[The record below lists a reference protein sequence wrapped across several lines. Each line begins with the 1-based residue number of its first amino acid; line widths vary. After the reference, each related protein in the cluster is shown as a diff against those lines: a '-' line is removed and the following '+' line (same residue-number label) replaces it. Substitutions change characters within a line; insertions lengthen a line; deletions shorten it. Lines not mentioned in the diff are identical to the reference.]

1 MKLLLSGAASAVA
14 LLSASA
20 FAGAIVV
27 DFEGLGPNGTVIDA
41 ANLEGIASITVASNG
56 DVQDTLITF
65 NTDLPST
72 IDPDLVGPFDDPF
85 TVGDDMVDDLDNI
98 AIIPET
104 LTFSSP
110 DDEAAGGTIT
120 ITFDKGVIL
129 ESFDVVDSK
138 SGNVT
143 LFSGN
148 VQIGMVNIPDIDTD
162 DLTLPNEFTT
172 VDLSMF
178 TNVTSM
184 QITFGESGGF
194 DNLTFTPVPVPAAL
208 PLFAAGLG
216 LVAARGRKARA

>member
-1 MKLLLSGAASAVA
+1 MKLLLSSAAAIA
-14 LLSASA
+14 ALSASA
-20 FAGAIVV
+20 FAGTIIT
-27 DFEGLGPNGTVIDA
+27 DFEGLGPNGTVIDTA
-41 ANLEGIASITVASNG
+41 DLEGIASITVASNG
-56 DVQDTLITF
+56 SVQDTLITF

-72 IDPDLVGPFDDPF
+72 IDPDLVGPFDDP
-85 TVGDDMVDDLDNI
+85 TTMDNDMKDDLDNI
-98 AIIPET
+98 AIIPENM
-104 LTFSSP
+104 TFSSP

-120 ITFDKGVIL
+120 ITFDKGVTV

-138 SGNVT
+138 SGNVK

-148 VQIGMVNIPDIDTD
+148 TQVAMIAIPNVDTD
-162 DLTLPNEFTT
+162 DDTLPNLFTT
-172 VDLSMF
+172 VDLGLF

-216 LVAARGRKARA
+216 LVAARRKARR